1 MLSPLQ
7 TDPLSL
13 HDALPI
19 LTVDLARI
27 VAPGPVT
34 GVDVSAEVIEEA
46 RAHGGGAVSFEVGDF
61 RQLDGRFDVVH
72 AHQVVQ
78 HLRDPVGALAAM
90 AERTAPG
97 GIVAVRD
104 SDYPAMTWTP
114 ADPRIDRWL
123 EIYLAVT
130 DANGANADAGRHL
143 LRWAH

>member
-61 RQLDGRFDVVH
+61 RQLDGRFDRSEEH
-72 AHQVVQ
+72 TSELQSRL
-78 HLRDPVGALAAM
+78 HLVCRLL
-90 AERTAPG
+90 
-97 GIVAVRD
+97 
-104 SDYPAMTWTP
+104 
-114 ADPRIDRWL
+114 L
-123 EIYLAVT
+123 EKK
-130 DANGANADAGRHL
+130 NSCGCWRP
-143 LRWAH
+143 WS